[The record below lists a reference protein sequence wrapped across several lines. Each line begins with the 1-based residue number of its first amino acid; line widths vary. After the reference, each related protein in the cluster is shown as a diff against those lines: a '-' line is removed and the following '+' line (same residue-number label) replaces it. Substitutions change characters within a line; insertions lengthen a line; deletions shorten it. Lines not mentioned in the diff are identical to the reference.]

1 MEVSLIDNIGSPHDN
16 IDPRVR
22 CQHLLPHARISK
34 PEVVAGPGEDQPRV
48 PGARA
53 RQVPG
58 RCGLPLRVCDRAAA
72 GDQGRVQEVREGP
85 GPEGGIRRVRV
96 SQRRGRVCLHQVRR
110 VCHCLTHQAYIMFY
124 RDDRMVET
132 EHLGLCEVIVTPTP
146 GETGDTLH
154 ILLFI
159 LSLSPSNRFY
169 PLNIEQKDNPWFLEF
184 YSVVLSLQSPTHA
197 VCRRGQSGGVLLLS
211 SQESCISFIITMTKF
226 CVIDQT
232 RRKHMNILNEIW
244 N

>member
-22 CQHLLPHARISK
+22 CQHLLPHARLSK

-96 SQRRGRVCLHQVRR
+96 SRRKGRVCLHQVRH
-110 VCHCLTHQAYIMFY
+110 VFHCLTHPAYIMFY

-154 ILLFI
+154 IPLFI
-159 LSLSPSNRFY
+159 LSMSTTFIHSRSS
-169 PLNIEQKDNPWFLEF
+169 KK
-184 YSVVLSLQSPTHA
+184 
-197 VCRRGQSGGVLLLS
+197 GQSLMNFILFSG
-211 SQESCISFIITMTKF
+211 FIIAEPHSCGVPEGPVRGSVAVVVSGIVHF
-226 CVIDQT
+226 IHHNRDQ
-232 RRKHMNILNEIW
+232 ILCH
-244 N
+244 